1 MSKAVNVI
9 CQNALQKVGVEMD
22 EGAALGSYAVP
33 ALADLNSV
41 VTELNTQNL
50 ILQNVETVDVYASKK
65 ITFAVLPEEFHI
77 VDKVTDLTTDMLNAY
92 NLSDIV
98 YVKEEDR
105 YYYIDRI
112 IAHDE
117 GHIIA
122 PVSSEDEK
130 TLRELWPTVICKQ
143 VLPDRVEGFARLVGN
158 RFLQLYPSNKMK
170 MDSGTQQSLSTMYCC
185 ETESQK
191 FTVLGI
197 DYVIDYFVI
206 HINSVLPSKYRITY
220 LESMPEYNLYDTIY
234 LSNKY
239 IEVIEDGLCYK
250 LCLRYKLLEFLPIFR
265 DEYDA
270 GKLAIKRI
278 NNKNRTINYD
288 FVELG
293 NIYGSYWDNL
303 AGESL

>member
-1 MSKAVNVI
+1 MSKQVNVI
-9 CQNALQKVGVEMD
+9 CQNALQKVGIEMD
-22 EGAALGSYAVP
+22 EGSALGSYAVP
-33 ALADLNSV
+33 ALSDLNSV

-77 VDKVTDLTTDMLNAY
+77 VDKVSELTTDVLNAY
-92 NLSDIV
+92 NLNDIV
-98 YVKEEDR
+98 YVKEEDK
-105 YYYIDRI
+105 YYYID
-112 IAHDE
+112 D
-117 GHIIA
+117 GHVISQ
-122 PVSSEDEK
+122 VSNEDEK
-130 TLRELWPTVICKQ
+130 TLREMWPTVICKQ
-143 VLPDRVEGFARLVGN
+143 VLPDRVEGCARLVGN

-191 FTVLGI
+191 FTVLDI

-250 LCLRYKLLEFLPIFR
+250 LCLRYKLLEFLKIFK
-265 DEYDA
+265 DEYDE

-278 NNKNRTINYD
+278 NNKNRTMNYD

-303 AGESL
+303 GGVGL

>member
-1 MSKAVNVI
+1 MSKQVNVI
-9 CQNALQKVGVEMD
+9 CQNALQKVGIEMD
-22 EGAALGSYAVP
+22 EGSALGSYAVP
-33 ALADLNSV
+33 ALSDLNSV

-77 VDKVTDLTTDMLNAY
+77 VDKVSELTTDMLNAY
-92 NLSDIV
+92 NINDIV
-98 YVKEEDR
+98 YDKEEDK
-105 YYYIDRI
+105 YYYID
-112 IAHDE
+112 D
-117 GHIIA
+117 GHVISQ
-122 PVSSEDEK
+122 VSNEDEK

-191 FTVLGI
+191 FTVLDI

-250 LCLRYKLLEFLPIFR
+250 LCLRYKLLEFLPIFK
-265 DEYDA
+265 DEYDE

-278 NNKNRTINYD
+278 NNKNRTMNYD

-303 AGESL
+303 GGVGL

>member
-9 CQNALQKVGVEMD
+9 CQNALQKVGIEMD

-33 ALADLNSV
+33 ALSDLNSV

-77 VDKVTDLTTDMLNAY
+77 VDKVSDLTTDMLNAY
-92 NLSDIV
+92 NLNDIV
-98 YVKEEDR
+98 YVKEEDK
-105 YYYIDRI
+105 YYYIDN
-112 IAHDE
+112 
-117 GHIIA
+117 GHNIVQ
-122 PVSSEDEK
+122 VSNEDEK

-191 FTVLGI
+191 FTVLNS

-250 LCLRYKLLEFLPIFR
+250 LCLRYKLLEFLSIFK
-265 DEYDA
+265 DEYDS

-278 NNKNRTINYD
+278 NNKNRAMNYD
-288 FVELG
+288 FIELG
-293 NIYGSYWDNL
+293 NIYGSFWDNIGGVGL
-303 AGESL
+303 

>member
-1 MSKAVNVI
+1 MSKQVNVI
-9 CQNALQKVGVEMD
+9 CQNALQKVGIEMD

-33 ALADLNSV
+33 ALSDLNSV

-77 VDKVTDLTTDMLNAY
+77 VDKVSDLTTDMLNAY
-92 NLSDIV
+92 NLNDIV
-98 YVKEEDR
+98 YVKEENK
-105 YYYIDRI
+105 YYYIDNE
-112 IAHDE
+112 D
-117 GHIIA
+117 GHNIVQ
-122 PVSSEDEK
+122 VSSEDEK
-130 TLRELWPTVICKQ
+130 TLREMWPTIICKQ

-191 FTVLGI
+191 FTVLDS

-250 LCLRYKLLEFLPIFR
+250 LCLRYKLLEFLSIFK
-265 DEYDA
+265 DEYDS

-278 NNKNRTINYD
+278 NNKNRTMNYD

-303 AGESL
+303 GGVGL

>member
-1 MSKAVNVI
+1 MSKQVNVI
-9 CQNALQKVGVEMD
+9 CQNALQKVGIEMD
-22 EGAALGSYAVP
+22 EGSALGSYAVP
-33 ALADLNSV
+33 ALSDLNSV

-77 VDKVTDLTTDMLNAY
+77 VDKVSDLTTDVLNAY
-92 NLSDIV
+92 NLNDIV
-98 YVKEEDR
+98 YVKEEDK
-105 YYYIDRI
+105 YYYID
-112 IAHDE
+112 D
-117 GHIIA
+117 GHVISQ
-122 PVSSEDEK
+122 VSNEDEK
-130 TLRELWPTVICKQ
+130 TLREMWPTIICKQ

-191 FTVLGI
+191 FTVLDS

-250 LCLRYKLLEFLPIFR
+250 LCLRYKLLEFLSIFK
-265 DEYDA
+265 DEYDS

-278 NNKNRTINYD
+278 NNKNRTMNYD

-293 NIYGSYWDNL
+293 NIYGSYWDNIGGVGL
-303 AGESL
+303 

>member
-1 MSKAVNVI
+1 MSKQVNVI
-9 CQNALQKVGVEMD
+9 CQNALQKVGIEMD

-33 ALADLNSV
+33 ALSDLNSV

-77 VDKVTDLTTDMLNAY
+77 VDKVSELTTDVLNAY
-92 NLSDIV
+92 NLNDIV
-98 YVKEEDR
+98 YVKEEDK
-105 YYYIDRI
+105 YYYID
-112 IAHDE
+112 D
-117 GHIIA
+117 GHVISQ
-122 PVSSEDEK
+122 VSNEDEK
-130 TLRELWPTVICKQ
+130 TLREMWPTVICKQ
-143 VLPDRVEGFARLVGN
+143 VLPDRVEGCARLVGN

-170 MDSGTQQSLSTMYCC
+170 MDAGTQQSLSTMYCC

-191 FTVLGI
+191 FTVLDI

-220 LESMPEYNLYDTIY
+220 LESMPEYDLYDTIY

-250 LCLRYKLLEFLPIFR
+250 LCLRYKLLEFLSIFK
-265 DEYDA
+265 DEYDE

-278 NNKNRTINYD
+278 NNKNRTMNYD

-303 AGESL
+303 GGLGI

>member
-1 MSKAVNVI
+1 MSKQVNVI
-9 CQNALQKVGVEMD
+9 CQNALQKVGIEMD

-33 ALADLNSV
+33 ALSDLNSV

-50 ILQNVETVDVYASKK
+50 ILQNVETVDVHASKK

-77 VDKVTDLTTDMLNAY
+77 VDKVSDLTTDVLNAY
-92 NLSDIV
+92 NLNDIV
-98 YVKEEDR
+98 YVKEEDK
-105 YYYIDRI
+105 YYYID
-112 IAHDE
+112 D
-117 GHIIA
+117 GHVISQ
-122 PVSSEDEK
+122 VSNEDEK
-130 TLRELWPTVICKQ
+130 TLREMWPTVICKQ
-143 VLPDRVEGFARLVGN
+143 VLPDRVEGCARLVGN

-170 MDSGTQQSLSTMYCC
+170 MDAGTQQSLSTMYCC

-191 FTVLGI
+191 FTVLDI

-250 LCLRYKLLEFLPIFR
+250 LCLRYKLLEFLPIFK
-265 DEYDA
+265 DEYDE

-278 NNKNRTINYD
+278 NNKNRTMNYD

-303 AGESL
+303 GGVGL

>member
-9 CQNALQKVGVEMD
+9 CQNALQKVGIEMD

-33 ALADLNSV
+33 ALSDLNSV

-77 VDKVTDLTTDMLNAY
+77 VDKVSDLTTDMLNAY
-92 NLSDIV
+92 NLNDIV
-98 YVKEEDR
+98 YVKEEDK
-105 YYYIDRI
+105 YYYIDN
-112 IAHDE
+112 
-117 GHIIA
+117 GHNIVQ
-122 PVSSEDEK
+122 VSNEDEK
-130 TLRELWPTVICKQ
+130 TLREMWPTVICKQ

-191 FTVLGI
+191 FTVLNS

-250 LCLRYKLLEFLPIFR
+250 LCLRYKLLEFLSIFK
-265 DEYDA
+265 DEYDS

-278 NNKNRTINYD
+278 NNKNRAMNYD

>member
-1 MSKAVNVI
+1 MSKQVNVI
-9 CQNALQKVGVEMD
+9 CQNALQKVGIEMD

-33 ALADLNSV
+33 ALSDLNSV

-65 ITFAVLPEEFHI
+65 ITFAVLPEEFHV
-77 VDKVTDLTTDMLNAY
+77 VDKVSDLTTDVLNAY
-92 NLSDIV
+92 NLNDIV
-98 YVKEEDR
+98 YVKEEDK
-105 YYYIDRI
+105 YYYID
-112 IAHDE
+112 D
-117 GHIIA
+117 GHVISQ
-122 PVSSEDEK
+122 VSNEDEK

-143 VLPDRVEGFARLVGN
+143 VLPDRVEGCARLVGN

-170 MDSGTQQSLSTMYCC
+170 MDAGTQQSLSTMYCC

-191 FTVLGI
+191 FTVL
-197 DYVIDYFVI
+197 DSEYVIDYFVI
-206 HINSVLPSKYRITY
+206 HINSVLPSKYRISY

-250 LCLRYKLLEFLPIFR
+250 LCLRYKLLEFLKIFK
-265 DEYDA
+265 DEYDS

-278 NNKNRTINYD
+278 NNKNRTMNYD

-303 AGESL
+303 GGVGL

>member
-9 CQNALQKVGVEMD
+9 CQNALQKVGIVQD
-22 EGAALGSYAVP
+22 EGSALGSYAVP

-77 VDKVTDLTTDMLNAY
+77 VDKVSDLTTDMLNAY
-92 NLSDIV
+92 NLNDIV
-98 YVKEEDR
+98 YVKEEDK
-105 YYYIDRI
+105 YYYID
-112 IAHDE
+112 D
-117 GHIIA
+117 GHVISQ
-122 PVSSEDEK
+122 VSNEDEK

-191 FTVLGI
+191 FTVLDI

-250 LCLRYKLLEFLPIFR
+250 LCLRYKLLEFLSIFK
-265 DEYDA
+265 DEYDE

-278 NNKNRTINYD
+278 NNKNRTMNYD

-303 AGESL
+303 GGVGL

>member
-1 MSKAVNVI
+1 
-9 CQNALQKVGVEMD
+9 MD
-22 EGAALGSYAVP
+22 EGSALGSYAVP
-33 ALADLNSV
+33 ALSDLNSV

-77 VDKVTDLTTDMLNAY
+77 VDKVSDLTTDVLNAY
-92 NLSDIV
+92 NLNDIV
-98 YVKEEDR
+98 YVKEEDK
-105 YYYIDRI
+105 YYYID
-112 IAHDE
+112 D
-117 GHIIA
+117 GHVISQ
-122 PVSSEDEK
+122 VSNEDEK

-143 VLPDRVEGFARLVGN
+143 VLPDRVEGCARLVGN

-170 MDSGTQQSLSTMYCC
+170 MDAGTQQSLSTMYCC

-191 FTVLGI
+191 FTVLDI

-250 LCLRYKLLEFLPIFR
+250 LCLRYKLLEFLKIFK
-265 DEYDA
+265 DEYDE

-278 NNKNRTINYD
+278 NNKNRTMNYD

-303 AGESL
+303 GGVGL

>member
-1 MSKAVNVI
+1 MSKQVNVI
-9 CQNALQKVGVEMD
+9 CQNALQKVGIEMD
-22 EGAALGSYAVP
+22 EGAAIGSYAVP
-33 ALADLNSV
+33 ALSDLNSV

-77 VDKVTDLTTDMLNAY
+77 VDKVSELTTDVLNAY
-92 NLSDIV
+92 NLNDIV
-98 YVKEEDR
+98 YVKEEDK
-105 YYYIDRI
+105 YYYID
-112 IAHDE
+112 D
-117 GHIIA
+117 GHVISQ
-122 PVSSEDEK
+122 VSNEDEK
-130 TLRELWPTVICKQ
+130 TLREMWPTVICKQ

-170 MDSGTQQSLSTMYCC
+170 MDAGTQQSLSTMYCC

-191 FTVLGI
+191 FTVLDI
-197 DYVIDYFVI
+197 EYVIDYFVI

-250 LCLRYKLLEFLPIFR
+250 LCLRYKLLEFLPIFK
-265 DEYDA
+265 DEYDE

-278 NNKNRTINYD
+278 NNKNRTMNYD

>member
-1 MSKAVNVI
+1 MSKQVNVI
-9 CQNALQKVGVEMD
+9 CQNALQKVGIEMD

-33 ALADLNSV
+33 ALSDLNSV

-77 VDKVTDLTTDMLNAY
+77 VDKVSDLTTDMLNAY
-92 NLSDIV
+92 NINDIV
-98 YVKEEDR
+98 YVKEEDK
-105 YYYIDRI
+105 YYYID
-112 IAHDE
+112 D
-117 GHIIA
+117 GHVISQ
-122 PVSSEDEK
+122 VSNEDEK
-130 TLRELWPTVICKQ
+130 TLREMWPTVICKQ

-170 MDSGTQQSLSTMYCC
+170 MDAGTQQSLSTMYCC

-191 FTVLGI
+191 FTVLDI

-250 LCLRYKLLEFLPIFR
+250 LCLRYKLLEFLSIFK
-265 DEYDA
+265 DEYDS

-278 NNKNRTINYD
+278 NNKNRTMNYD

-303 AGESL
+303 GGVGL

>member
-1 MSKAVNVI
+1 MSKQVNVI
-9 CQNALQKVGVEMD
+9 CQNALQKVGIEMD
-22 EGAALGSYAVP
+22 EGSAIGSYAVP
-33 ALADLNSV
+33 ALSDLNSV

-65 ITFAVLPEEFHI
+65 ITFAVLPEEFHV
-77 VDKVTDLTTDMLNAY
+77 VDKVTDLTTDVLNAY
-92 NLSDIV
+92 NINDIV
-98 YVKEEDR
+98 YDKEEDK
-105 YYYIDRI
+105 YYYID
-112 IAHDE
+112 D
-117 GHIIA
+117 GHVISQ
-122 PVSSEDEK
+122 VSNEDEK

-143 VLPDRVEGFARLVGN
+143 VLPDRVEGCARLVGN

-191 FTVLGI
+191 FTVLDI

-220 LESMPEYNLYDTIY
+220 LESIPEYNLYDTIY

-250 LCLRYKLLEFLPIFR
+250 LCLRYKLLEFLSIFK
-265 DEYDA
+265 DEYDE

-278 NNKNRTINYD
+278 NNKNRTMNYD

-303 AGESL
+303 GGVGL

>member
-1 MSKAVNVI
+1 MSKQVNVI
-9 CQNALQKVGVEMD
+9 CQNALQKVGIEMD

-77 VDKVTDLTTDMLNAY
+77 VDKVSDLTTDMLNAY
-92 NLSDIV
+92 NLNDIV
-98 YVKEEDR
+98 YVKEEDK
-105 YYYIDRI
+105 YYYIND
-112 IAHDE
+112 
-117 GHIIA
+117 GHVISQ
-122 PVSSEDEK
+122 VSNEDEK
-130 TLRELWPTVICKQ
+130 TLREMWPTVICKQ

-170 MDSGTQQSLSTMYCC
+170 MDAGTQQSLSTMYCC

-191 FTVLGI
+191 FTVLDI

-220 LESMPEYNLYDTIY
+220 LESMPEYNLHDTIY

-250 LCLRYKLLEFLPIFR
+250 LCLRYKLLEFLSIFKG
-265 DEYDA
+265 EYDS

-278 NNKNRTINYD
+278 NNKNRTMNYD

-303 AGESL
+303 GGVGL

>member
-1 MSKAVNVI
+1 MSKQVNVI
-9 CQNALQKVGVEMD
+9 CQNALQKVGIEMD

-33 ALADLNSV
+33 ALSDLNSV

-77 VDKVTDLTTDMLNAY
+77 VDKVSDLTTDILNAY
-92 NLSDIV
+92 NLNDIV
-98 YVKEEDR
+98 YVKEEDK
-105 YYYIDRI
+105 YYYIDN
-112 IAHDE
+112 AD
-117 GHIIA
+117 GHNIVQ
-122 PVSSEDEK
+122 VSNEDEK
-130 TLRELWPTVICKQ
+130 TLRDMWPTIICKQ

-191 FTVLGI
+191 FTVLNS

-250 LCLRYKLLEFLPIFR
+250 LCLRYKLLEFLSIFK
-265 DEYDA
+265 DEYDS

-278 NNKNRTINYD
+278 NNKNRTMNYD

-303 AGESL
+303 GGVGL

>member
-1 MSKAVNVI
+1 MSKQVNVI
-9 CQNALQKVGVEMD
+9 CQNALQKVGIEMD

-33 ALADLNSV
+33 ALSDLNSV

-77 VDKVTDLTTDMLNAY
+77 VDKVGDLTTDVLNAY
-92 NLSDIV
+92 NLNDIV
-98 YVKEEDR
+98 YVKEEDK
-105 YYYIDRI
+105 YYYID
-112 IAHDE
+112 D
-117 GHIIA
+117 GHVISQ
-122 PVSSEDEK
+122 VSSEDEK
-130 TLRELWPTVICKQ
+130 TLREMWPTVICKQ

-191 FTVLGI
+191 FTVLDS

-250 LCLRYKLLEFLPIFR
+250 LCLRYKLLEFLSIFK
-265 DEYDA
+265 DEYDS

-278 NNKNRTINYD
+278 NNKNRTMNYD

-303 AGESL
+303 GGVGL

>member
-1 MSKAVNVI
+1 MSKQVNVI
-9 CQNALQKVGVEMD
+9 CQNALQKVGIEMD

-33 ALADLNSV
+33 ALSDLNSV

-77 VDKVTDLTTDMLNAY
+77 VDKVSDLTTDMLNAY
-92 NLSDIV
+92 NLNDIV
-98 YVKEEDR
+98 YVKEEDK
-105 YYYIDRI
+105 YYYIDNE
-112 IAHDE
+112 D
-117 GHIIA
+117 GHNIVQ
-122 PVSSEDEK
+122 VSNEDEK
-130 TLRELWPTVICKQ
+130 TLREMWPTIICKQ

-170 MDSGTQQSLSTMYCC
+170 MDAGTQQSLSTMYCC

-191 FTVLGI
+191 FTVLDS

-250 LCLRYKLLEFLPIFR
+250 LCLRYKLLEFLSIFK
-265 DEYDA
+265 DEYDS

-278 NNKNRTINYD
+278 NNKNRTMNYD

-303 AGESL
+303 GGVGL

>member
-9 CQNALQKVGVEMD
+9 CENALQKVGIVQD
-22 EGAALGSYAVP
+22 EGSALGSYAVP
-33 ALADLNSV
+33 ALSDLNSV

-92 NLSDIV
+92 NLNDIV
-98 YVKEEDR
+98 YVKEEDK
-105 YYYIDRI
+105 YYYIDN
-112 IAHDE
+112 E
-117 GHIIA
+117 NGHNTVQ
-122 PVSSEDEK
+122 VSSEDEK
-130 TLRELWPTVICKQ
+130 TLREMWPTIICKK

-191 FTVLGI
+191 FTVLDS

-250 LCLRYKLLEFLPIFR
+250 LCLRYKLLEFLSIFK
-265 DEYDA
+265 DEYDS

-278 NNKNRTINYD
+278 NNKNRTMNYD

-293 NIYGSYWDNL
+293 NIYGSYWDNIGGVGL
-303 AGESL
+303 

>member
-1 MSKAVNVI
+1 MSKQVNVI
-9 CQNALQKVGVEMD
+9 CQNALQKVGIEMD
-22 EGAALGSYAVP
+22 EGSALGSYAVP
-33 ALADLNSV
+33 ALSDLNSV

-77 VDKVTDLTTDMLNAY
+77 VDKVSELTTDVLNAY
-92 NLSDIV
+92 NLNDIV
-98 YVKEEDR
+98 YVKEEDK
-105 YYYIDRI
+105 YYYID
-112 IAHDE
+112 D
-117 GHIIA
+117 GHVISQ
-122 PVSSEDEK
+122 VSNEDEK
-130 TLRELWPTVICKQ
+130 TLREMWPTVICKQ
-143 VLPDRVEGFARLVGN
+143 VLPDRVEGCARLVGN

-191 FTVLGI
+191 FTVLDI

-206 HINSVLPSKYRITY
+206 HINSVLPSKYPITY

-250 LCLRYKLLEFLPIFR
+250 LCLRYKLLEFLKIFK
-265 DEYDA
+265 DEYDE

-278 NNKNRTINYD
+278 NNKNRTMNYD

-303 AGESL
+303 GGVGL

>member
-1 MSKAVNVI
+1 MSKQVNVI
-9 CQNALQKVGVEMD
+9 CQNALQKVGIEMD

-33 ALADLNSV
+33 ALSDLNSV

-50 ILQNVETVDVYASKK
+50 ILQNVETVDVHASKK

-77 VDKVTDLTTDMLNAY
+77 VDKVSDLTTDMLNAY
-92 NLSDIV
+92 NLNDIV
-98 YVKEEDR
+98 YVKEEDK
-105 YYYIDRI
+105 YYYID
-112 IAHDE
+112 D
-117 GHIIA
+117 GHIISQ
-122 PVSSEDEK
+122 VSNEDEK

-170 MDSGTQQSLSTMYCC
+170 MDAGTQQSLSTMYCC

-191 FTVLGI
+191 FTVLDI

-220 LESMPEYNLYDTIY
+220 LESMPEYNLHDTIY

-250 LCLRYKLLEFLPIFR
+250 LCLRYKLLEFLPIFK
-265 DEYDA
+265 DEYDE

-278 NNKNRTINYD
+278 NNKNRTMNYD

-303 AGESL
+303 GGVGL

>member
-1 MSKAVNVI
+1 MSKQVNVI
-9 CQNALQKVGVEMD
+9 CQNALQKVGIVQD
-22 EGAALGSYAVP
+22 EGSALGSYAVP
-33 ALADLNSV
+33 ALSDLNSV

-77 VDKVTDLTTDMLNAY
+77 VDKVSELTTDMLNAY
-92 NLSDIV
+92 NINDIV
-98 YVKEEDR
+98 YVKEEDK
-105 YYYIDRI
+105 YYYIDN
-112 IAHDE
+112 
-117 GHIIA
+117 GHIISQ
-122 PVSSEDEK
+122 VSNEDEK
-130 TLRELWPTVICKQ
+130 TLREMWPTIICKQ

-170 MDSGTQQSLSTMYCC
+170 MDAGTQQSLSTMYCC

-191 FTVLGI
+191 FTVLDS

-250 LCLRYKLLEFLPIFR
+250 LCLRYKLLEFLSIFK
-265 DEYDA
+265 DEYDS

-278 NNKNRTINYD
+278 NNKNRTMNYD

>member
-1 MSKAVNVI
+1 MSKQVNVI
-9 CQNALQKVGVEMD
+9 CQNALQKVGIEMD

-33 ALADLNSV
+33 ALSDLNSV

-77 VDKVTDLTTDMLNAY
+77 VDKVSDLTTDMLNAY
-92 NLSDIV
+92 NLNDIV
-98 YVKEEDR
+98 YVKEEDK
-105 YYYIDRI
+105 YYYID
-112 IAHDE
+112 D
-117 GHIIA
+117 GHKIVQ
-122 PVSSEDEK
+122 VSSEDEK
-130 TLRELWPTVICKQ
+130 TLREMWPTIICKQ

-191 FTVLGI
+191 FTVLDS

-250 LCLRYKLLEFLPIFR
+250 LCLRYKLLEFLSIFK
-265 DEYDA
+265 DEYDS

-278 NNKNRTINYD
+278 NNKNRTMNYD

-303 AGESL
+303 GGVGL

>member
-1 MSKAVNVI
+1 MSKQVNVI
-9 CQNALQKVGVEMD
+9 CQNALQKVGIEMD

-33 ALADLNSV
+33 ALSDLNSV

-77 VDKVTDLTTDMLNAY
+77 VDKVSELTTDMLNAY
-92 NLSDIV
+92 NLNDIV
-98 YVKEEDR
+98 YVKEEDK
-105 YYYIDRI
+105 YYYID
-112 IAHDE
+112 A
-117 GHIIA
+117 GHVISQ
-122 PVSSEDEK
+122 VSNEDEK
-130 TLRELWPTVICKQ
+130 TLRELWPSVICKQ

-191 FTVLGI
+191 FTVLDI

-250 LCLRYKLLEFLPIFR
+250 LCLRYKLLEFLSIFK
-265 DEYDA
+265 DEYDE

-278 NNKNRTINYD
+278 NNKNRTMNYD

-303 AGESL
+303 GGVGL

>member
-1 MSKAVNVI
+1 
-9 CQNALQKVGVEMD
+9 MD

-33 ALADLNSV
+33 ALSDLNSV

-50 ILQNVETVDVYASKK
+50 ILQNVETVDVHASKK

-77 VDKVTDLTTDMLNAY
+77 VDKVSYLTTDMLNAY
-92 NLSDIV
+92 NINDIV
-98 YVKEEDR
+98 YVKEEDK
-105 YYYIDRI
+105 YYYID
-112 IAHDE
+112 D
-117 GHIIA
+117 GHVISQ
-122 PVSSEDEK
+122 VSNEDEK
-130 TLRELWPTVICKQ
+130 TLREMWPTVICKQ

-191 FTVLGI
+191 FTVLDI

-250 LCLRYKLLEFLPIFR
+250 LCLRYKLLEFLSIFK
-265 DEYDA
+265 DEYDE

-278 NNKNRTINYD
+278 NNKNRTMNYD

-303 AGESL
+303 GGVGL

>member
-1 MSKAVNVI
+1 MSKQVNVI
-9 CQNALQKVGVEMD
+9 CQNALQKVGIEMD
-22 EGAALGSYAVP
+22 EGSALGSYAVP
-33 ALADLNSV
+33 ALSDLNSV

-50 ILQNVETVDVYASKK
+50 ILQNVETVDVHASKK
-65 ITFAVLPEEFHI
+65 IIFAVLPEEFHI

-92 NLSDIV
+92 NLNDIV
-98 YVKEEDR
+98 YDKEEDK
-105 YYYIDRI
+105 YYYID
-112 IAHDE
+112 D
-117 GHIIA
+117 GHVISQ
-122 PVSSEDEK
+122 VSNEDEK

-143 VLPDRVEGFARLVGN
+143 VLPDRVEGCARYVGN

-170 MDSGTQQSLSTMYCC
+170 MDAGTQQSLSTMYCC
-185 ETESQK
+185 ESESQK
-191 FTVLGI
+191 FTVLDI

-250 LCLRYKLLEFLPIFR
+250 LCLRYKLLEFLPIFK
-265 DEYDA
+265 DEYDE

-278 NNKNRTINYD
+278 NNKNRTMNYD

-303 AGESL
+303 GGVGL

>member
-9 CQNALQKVGVEMD
+9 CQNALQKVGIVQD
-22 EGAALGSYAVP
+22 EGSALGSYAVP
-33 ALADLNSV
+33 ALSDLNSV

-77 VDKVTDLTTDMLNAY
+77 VDKVSDLTTDMLNAY
-92 NLSDIV
+92 NLNDIV
-98 YVKEEDR
+98 YVKEEDK
-105 YYYIDRI
+105 YYYID
-112 IAHDE
+112 D

-191 FTVLGI
+191 FTVLDI

-250 LCLRYKLLEFLPIFR
+250 LCLRYKLLEFLPIFK
-265 DEYDA
+265 DEYDE

-278 NNKNRTINYD
+278 NNKNRTMNYD

-293 NIYGSYWDNL
+293 NIYGSYWDNIGGVGL
-303 AGESL
+303 

>member
-1 MSKAVNVI
+1 MSKQVNVI
-9 CQNALQKVGVEMD
+9 CQNALQKVGIEMD

-33 ALADLNSV
+33 ALSDLNSV

-77 VDKVTDLTTDMLNAY
+77 VDKVSDLTTDMLNAY
-92 NLSDIV
+92 NLNDIV
-98 YVKEEDR
+98 YVKEEDK
-105 YYYIDRI
+105 YYYIDN
-112 IAHDE
+112 E
-117 GHIIA
+117 NGHNIVQ
-122 PVSSEDEK
+122 VSSEDEK
-130 TLRELWPTVICKQ
+130 TLREMWPTIICKQ

-191 FTVLGI
+191 FTVLDS

-250 LCLRYKLLEFLPIFR
+250 LCLRYKLLEFLSIFK
-265 DEYDA
+265 DEYDS

-278 NNKNRTINYD
+278 NNKNRTMNYD

-303 AGESL
+303 GGVGL

>member
-1 MSKAVNVI
+1 MSKQVNVI
-9 CQNALQKVGVEMD
+9 CQNALQKVGIEMD

-33 ALADLNSV
+33 ALSDLNSV

-77 VDKVTDLTTDMLNAY
+77 VDKVSDLTTDVLNAY
-92 NLSDIV
+92 NLNDIV
-98 YVKEEDR
+98 YVKEEDK
-105 YYYIDRI
+105 YYYID
-112 IAHDE
+112 D
-117 GHIIA
+117 GHVISQ
-122 PVSSEDEK
+122 VSNEDEK
-130 TLRELWPTVICKQ
+130 TLREMWPTVICKQ

-191 FTVLGI
+191 FTVLDI

-250 LCLRYKLLEFLPIFR
+250 LCLRYKLLEFLSIFK
-265 DEYDA
+265 DEYDS

-278 NNKNRTINYD
+278 NNKNRTMNYD

-303 AGESL
+303 GGVGL

>member
-1 MSKAVNVI
+1 MSKQVNVI
-9 CQNALQKVGVEMD
+9 CQNALQKVGIEMD
-22 EGAALGSYAVP
+22 EGSAIGSYAVP
-33 ALADLNSV
+33 ALSDLNSV
-41 VTELNTQNL
+41 VSELNTQNL

-77 VDKVTDLTTDMLNAY
+77 VDKVSELTTDVLNVY
-92 NLSDIV
+92 NLNDIV
-98 YVKEEDR
+98 YVKEEDK
-105 YYYIDRI
+105 YYYID
-112 IAHDE
+112 D
-117 GHIIA
+117 GHVISQ
-122 PVSSEDEK
+122 VSNEDEK

-170 MDSGTQQSLSTMYCC
+170 MDAGTQQSLSTMYCC

-191 FTVLGI
+191 FTVLDI

-220 LESMPEYNLYDTIY
+220 LESIPEYNLYDTIY

-250 LCLRYKLLEFLPIFR
+250 LCLRYKLLEFLKIFK
-265 DEYDA
+265 DEYDE

-278 NNKNRTINYD
+278 NNKNRTMNYD

-303 AGESL
+303 GGVGL

>member
-1 MSKAVNVI
+1 MSKQVNVI
-9 CQNALQKVGVEMD
+9 CQNALQKVGIEMD
-22 EGAALGSYAVP
+22 EGSAIGSYAVP
-33 ALADLNSV
+33 ALSDLNSV

-77 VDKVTDLTTDMLNAY
+77 VDKVSELTTDMLNAY
-92 NLSDIV
+92 NLNDIV
-98 YVKEEDR
+98 YVKEEDK
-105 YYYIDRI
+105 YYYID
-112 IAHDE
+112 D
-117 GHIIA
+117 GHVISQ
-122 PVSSEDEK
+122 VSNEDEK

-143 VLPDRVEGFARLVGN
+143 VLPDRVEGCARLVGN

-170 MDSGTQQSLSTMYCC
+170 MDAGTQQSLSTMYCC

-191 FTVLGI
+191 FTVLDT

-220 LESMPEYNLYDTIY
+220 LESMPEYDLYDTIY

-250 LCLRYKLLEFLPIFR
+250 LCLRYKLLEFLSIFK
-265 DEYDA
+265 DEYDE

-278 NNKNRTINYD
+278 NNKNRTMNYD

-303 AGESL
+303 GGVGL

>member
-1 MSKAVNVI
+1 MSKQVNVI
-9 CQNALQKVGVEMD
+9 CQNALQKVGIEMD
-22 EGAALGSYAVP
+22 EGSALGSYAVP
-33 ALADLNSV
+33 ALSDLNSV

-50 ILQNVETVDVYASKK
+50 ILQNVETVDVHASKK

-77 VDKVTDLTTDMLNAY
+77 VDKVSELTTDVLNAY
-92 NLSDIV
+92 NLNDIV
-98 YVKEEDR
+98 YVKEEDK
-105 YYYIDRI
+105 YYYID
-112 IAHDE
+112 D
-117 GHIIA
+117 GHIISQ
-122 PVSSEDEK
+122 VSNEDEK

-143 VLPDRVEGFARLVGN
+143 VLPDRVEGCARLVGN

-170 MDSGTQQSLSTMYCC
+170 MDAGTQQSLSTMYCC

-191 FTVLGI
+191 FTVLDI

-250 LCLRYKLLEFLPIFR
+250 LCLRYKLLEFLPVFK
-265 DEYDA
+265 DEYDE

-278 NNKNRTINYD
+278 NNKNRTMNYD

-303 AGESL
+303 GGVGL

>member
-1 MSKAVNVI
+1 MSKQVNVI
-9 CQNALQKVGVEMD
+9 CQNALQKVGIEMD

-33 ALADLNSV
+33 ALSDLNSV

-77 VDKVTDLTTDMLNAY
+77 VDKVSDLTTDMLNAY
-92 NLSDIV
+92 NLNDIV
-98 YVKEEDR
+98 YVKEEDK
-105 YYYIDRI
+105 YYYID
-112 IAHDE
+112 E
-117 GHIIA
+117 GHVISQ
-122 PVSSEDEK
+122 VSNEDEK
-130 TLRELWPTVICKQ
+130 TLREMWPSVICKQ

-170 MDSGTQQSLSTMYCC
+170 MDAGTQQSLSTMYCC

-191 FTVLGI
+191 FTVLDI

-250 LCLRYKLLEFLPIFR
+250 LCLRYKLLEFLSIFK
-265 DEYDA
+265 DEYDS

-278 NNKNRTINYD
+278 NNKNRTMNYD

-303 AGESL
+303 GGVGL

>member
-1 MSKAVNVI
+1 MSKQVNVI
-9 CQNALQKVGVEMD
+9 CQNALQKVGIEMD
-22 EGAALGSYAVP
+22 EGSALGSYAVP
-33 ALADLNSV
+33 ALSDLNSV

-77 VDKVTDLTTDMLNAY
+77 VDKVSELTTDMLNAY
-92 NLSDIV
+92 NINDIV
-98 YVKEEDR
+98 YVKEEDK
-105 YYYIDRI
+105 YYYID
-112 IAHDE
+112 E
-117 GHIIA
+117 GHVISQ
-122 PVSSEDEK
+122 VSNEDEK

-191 FTVLGI
+191 FTVLDI

-250 LCLRYKLLEFLPIFR
+250 LCLRYKLLEFLSIFK
-265 DEYDA
+265 DEYDS

-278 NNKNRTINYD
+278 NNKNRTMNYD

-293 NIYGSYWDNL
+293 NIYGSYWDNIGGVGL
-303 AGESL
+303 

>member
-1 MSKAVNVI
+1 MSKQVNVI
-9 CQNALQKVGVEMD
+9 CQNALQKVGIEMD

-33 ALADLNSV
+33 ALSDLNSV

-77 VDKVTDLTTDMLNAY
+77 VDKVSDLTTDVLNAY
-92 NLSDIV
+92 NINDIV
-98 YVKEEDR
+98 YVKEEEDK
-105 YYYIDRI
+105 YYYID
-112 IAHDE
+112 D
-117 GHIIA
+117 GHVISQ
-122 PVSSEDEK
+122 VSNEDEK

-170 MDSGTQQSLSTMYCC
+170 MDAGTQQSLSTMYCC

-191 FTVLGI
+191 FTVLDI

-250 LCLRYKLLEFLPIFR
+250 LCLRYKLLEFLPIFK
-265 DEYDA
+265 DEYDE

-278 NNKNRTINYD
+278 NNKNRTMNYD

-303 AGESL
+303 GGVGL

>member
-1 MSKAVNVI
+1 MSKQVNVI
-9 CQNALQKVGVEMD
+9 CQNALQKVGIEMD
-22 EGAALGSYAVP
+22 EGSALGSYAVP
-33 ALADLNSV
+33 ALSDLNSV

-77 VDKVTDLTTDMLNAY
+77 VDKVSELTTDVLNAY
-92 NLSDIV
+92 NLNDIV
-98 YVKEEDR
+98 YDKEEDK
-105 YYYIDRI
+105 YYYID
-112 IAHDE
+112 D
-117 GHIIA
+117 GHVISQ
-122 PVSSEDEK
+122 VSNEDEK
-130 TLRELWPTVICKQ
+130 TLRKLWPTVICKQ
-143 VLPDRVEGFARLVGN
+143 VLPDRVEGCARLVGN

-170 MDSGTQQSLSTMYCC
+170 MDAGTQQSLSTMYCC

-191 FTVLGI
+191 FTVLDI

-250 LCLRYKLLEFLPIFR
+250 LCLRYKLLEFLPIFK
-265 DEYDA
+265 DEYDE

-278 NNKNRTINYD
+278 NNKNRTMNYD

-303 AGESL
+303 GGVGL

>member
-1 MSKAVNVI
+1 MSKQVNVI
-9 CQNALQKVGVEMD
+9 CQNALQKVGIEMD
-22 EGAALGSYAVP
+22 EGSALGSYAVP
-33 ALADLNSV
+33 ALSDLNSV

-77 VDKVTDLTTDMLNAY
+77 VDKVSDLTTDVLNAY
-92 NLSDIV
+92 NLNDIV
-98 YVKEEDR
+98 YDKEEDK
-105 YYYIDRI
+105 YYHID
-112 IAHDE
+112 D
-117 GHIIA
+117 GHVISQ
-122 PVSSEDEK
+122 VSNEDEK

-143 VLPDRVEGFARLVGN
+143 VLPDRVEGCARLVGN

-170 MDSGTQQSLSTMYCC
+170 MDAGTQQSLSTMYCC

-191 FTVLGI
+191 FTVLDI

-250 LCLRYKLLEFLPIFR
+250 LCLRYKLLEFLPIFK
-265 DEYDA
+265 DEYDE

-278 NNKNRTINYD
+278 NNKNRTMNYD

-303 AGESL
+303 GGVGL

>member
-1 MSKAVNVI
+1 MSKQVNVI
-9 CQNALQKVGVEMD
+9 CQNALQKVGIEMD
-22 EGAALGSYAVP
+22 EGSALGSYAVP
-33 ALADLNSV
+33 ALSDLNSV

-92 NLSDIV
+92 NLNDIV
-98 YVKEEDR
+98 YDKEEDK
-105 YYYIDRI
+105 YYYID
-112 IAHDE
+112 D
-117 GHIIA
+117 GHVISQ
-122 PVSSEDEK
+122 VSNEDEK

-170 MDSGTQQSLSTMYCC
+170 MDAGTQQSLSTMYCC

-191 FTVLGI
+191 FTVLDI
-197 DYVIDYFVI
+197 NYVIDYFVI

-250 LCLRYKLLEFLPIFR
+250 LCLRYKLLEFLPIFK
-265 DEYDA
+265 DEYDE

-278 NNKNRTINYD
+278 NNKNRTMNYD

-303 AGESL
+303 GGVGL